1 MQYAEVTYLIAY
13 KVSGTEEEEEASAND
28 QECYCKGNEMKVRVT
43 SYLRHKHGGR
53 VVKALDL
60 RSNGQMSAWVR
71 TPPVLDFTCYF
82 ISSIDY

>member
-43 SYLRHKHGGR
+43 SFSYFFAIYNFFFF
-53 VVKALDL
+53 ALAKREIFQAL
-60 RSNGQMSAWVR
+60 
-71 TPPVLDFTCYF
+71 
-82 ISSIDY
+82 SSESQFSYTSSGVTE